1 MAGKLKFLA
10 GLGAGYVLGS
20 RQGREQYDKIVAKA
34 QSLWGNP
41 KVQDAAE
48 KVQHVAE
55 EKVGGMTG
63 SSSSSGGS
71 SSTSSADSSDFGS
84 SSTGSSSTGSTSTGS
99 SSTGSSSGGSSSG
112 GLGGSSTG
120 GSSTGGPA

>member
-63 SSSSSGGS
+63 GSSSSGGS

-84 SSTGSSSTGSTSTGS
+84 SSS
-99 SSTGSSSGGSSSG
+99 
-112 GLGGSSTG
+112 GGSSTG
-120 GSSTGGPA
+120 GSSTGGSGTGGFGGSSTGGSTTGGPA

>member
-1 MAGKLKFLA
+1 MAGKLKFLV

-84 SSTGSSSTGSTSTGS
+84 SSTGSSSTGSTS
-99 SSTGSSSGGSSSG
+99 GGSSSG

>member
-1 MAGKLKFLA
+1 MAGKLKFLV

-63 SSSSSGGS
+63 GSSSSGGS

-84 SSTGSSSTGSTSTGS
+84 SSTGSSSTGSTS
-99 SSTGSSSGGSSSG
+99 GGSSSG

>member
-1 MAGKLKFLA
+1 MAGKLKFLV
-10 GLGAGYVLGS
+10 GLGAGYVLGT

-63 SSSSSGGS
+63 GGSSSAGS
-71 SSTSSADSSDFGS
+71 SSTSSAASSDFGS
-84 SSTGSSSTGSTSTGS
+84 GTAGSGGTGSTSTGS
-99 SSTGSSSGGSSSG
+99 TGGTSGDGGFGSG
-112 GLGGSSTG
+112 TG
-120 GSSTGGPA
+120 GSDAGGPA